1 MAEFDLSNA
10 TTTNFTDN
18 VPDFIV
24 EAKSLDASNAN
35 KEETFVYFDKAPTYF
50 GYYFNHPQVSS
61 PINSLTTWTVS
72 RGWTTEDP
80 HLQEVLEHVTGM
92 GKDTFETVLWNH

>member
-1 MAEFDLSNA
+1 MASYDLSGA

-24 EAKSLDASNAN
+24 ESKNLDVAN
-35 KEETFVYFDKAPTYF
+35 DGNEESYVYFGYAPECF

-61 PINSLTTWTVS
+61 PINSLATWTVS
-72 RGWTTEDP
+72 RGWTTEDK
-80 HLQEVLEHVTGM
+80 LLEQELKHVTGM
-92 GKDTFETVLWNH
+92 G